1 MRTRAFLP
9 PPTCSMCANRP
20 VLGESL
26 IHTGEAWICAACLT
40 DQQSGRDVMTK
51 IAPHAIEADFKRS
64 RARRVHASGDTEG
77 VATELERSGQWHWQA
92 AASMKANGDR
102 RAQGTVVAH
111 GEAIPRKLGYLKDT
125 LDAPDLV
132 AIESSEERGRLL
144 LGNDI
149 VALGLDVANTARA
162 SNTHEKLIAHEIALA
177 HKVAMDQAR
186 RASNEM
192 DPKMEL
198 RRLQVS
204 ARMMAMA
211 QQGVITLQRL
221 QSGGTQNVVVQHV
234 HVEAGGQAVVGVQ
247 TGNRQRER

>member
-1 MRTRAFLP
+1 
-9 PPTCSMCANRP
+9 MCANRP
-20 VLGESL
+20 FLGETL

-40 DQQSGRDVMTK
+40 DQQPGRDVMTK
-51 IAPHAIEADFKRS
+51 IAPHAIEADHGRS
-64 RARRVHASGDTEG
+64 RARRTRASGDTEG
-77 VATELERSGQWHWQA
+77 TAAELEHGGQWHGHIA
-92 AASMKANGDR
+92 IAMKENGDR
-102 RAQGTVVAH
+102 QARSTVVAH
-111 GEAIPRKLGYLKDT
+111 GEAIPRKRGYLKDT

-149 VALGLDVANTARA
+149 VALGVDVANSARA
-162 SNTHEKLIAHEIALA
+162 ANTHEKLIAHEIALA
-177 HKVAMDQAR
+177 HKAAMDQAR
-186 RASNEM
+186 RASNET

-221 QSGGTQNVVVQHV
+221 QTGGTQNVVVQHV

-247 TGNRQRER
+247 TGNSVGNA